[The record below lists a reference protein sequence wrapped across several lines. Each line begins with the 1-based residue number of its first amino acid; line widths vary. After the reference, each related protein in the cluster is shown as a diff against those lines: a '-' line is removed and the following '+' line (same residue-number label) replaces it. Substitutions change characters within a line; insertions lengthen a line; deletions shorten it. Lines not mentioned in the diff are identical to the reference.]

1 MPPEFYDPT
10 SPDEMP
16 VPLPCAPH
24 ENLPI
29 FGATLQ
35 PPLTRR
41 GHGPGLIV
49 FLPPVE
55 VLGPPT
61 KRSLDPQPQMK
72 WAEEGFAVVTV
83 SCTSKDVH
91 IAIDSASRILIDHKA
106 VDTKDK
112 IAIIGP

>member
-1 MPPEFYDPT
+1 MPPECYDPA

-16 VPLPCAPH
+16 VPLPCAPR

-29 FGATLQ
+29 LGATLQ

-49 FLPPVE
+49 FLPLDE
-55 VLGPPT
+55 ALGPPA

-72 WAEEGFAVVTV
+72 WAEEGYAVVAV

-91 IAIDSASRILIDHKA
+91 LAIDSASAILRGHEA

-112 IAIIGP
+112 IAIIG